1 MATLNL
7 DAQAIAAV
15 IPDLEASANAGI
27 VDLCNDLAGAL
38 KKVEDGN
45 GNTEMGQKLIT
56 LCQKVSNGYNED
68 YLNGLKSVIEDLKNT
83 EEIARYLSQQDSA
96 IDVSVQDTSFSTK
109 VSDPESVRM

>member
-27 VDLCNDLAGAL
+27 VGLCEDLAGAL

-45 GNTEMGQKLIT
+45 KSTGMGEKLIT
-56 LCQKVSNGYNED
+56 LCQKVSESYNEN
-68 YLNGLKSVIEDLKNT
+68 YLNGLKKVIEDLKNT